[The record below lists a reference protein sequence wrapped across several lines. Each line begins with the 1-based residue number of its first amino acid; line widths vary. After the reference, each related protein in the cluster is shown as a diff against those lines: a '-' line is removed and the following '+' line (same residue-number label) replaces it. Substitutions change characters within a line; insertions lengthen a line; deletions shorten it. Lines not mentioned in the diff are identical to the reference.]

1 MKNIPYGKQSID
13 SHDVK
18 SVSKAM
24 KQDLITTGN
33 HVQKLEDE
41 IVKLLK
47 VKFSVSCNSGTSA
60 IHLAFLSINLTKND
74 IILMPAVNFIA
85 SYNLAKTMGAKVFLV
100 DVDPCTGQIT
110 PKSLLEC
117 IKKNKIKKIKVIIT
131 MYLGGY
137 PENVIEFYKIK
148 KKLNCFLIEDACH
161 ALGAEYY
168 FKNKYIF
175 IGSCRHADISTF
187 SLHPVKTITSG
198 EGGVM
203 TTNNKIFFN
212 RAKLFRSH
220 GIKKSSFH
228 WEYDVL
234 IHGFNYRLSDINCAL
249 AISQIKKIKRF
260 ISLRRKI
267 YFYYLKELASMYKFF
282 SFPKYCN
289 KNKSSCHLFLI
300 NFKNVIYNKNM
311 FLKKM
316 LNNNIICQFHY
327 KPIFLFKNIF
337 NQKLIK
343 KDFQGSINYY
353 KKTVSLP
360 IFPTLSHK
368 NQKFIVKTIKTLF
381 KTKNKLI
388 LN

>member
-282 SFPKYCN
+282 SFPKYSN

-343 KDFQGSINYY
+343 KDFEGSINYY

-381 KTKNKLI
+381 KTKNKFI

>member
-33 HVQKLEDE
+33 HVKKLEDE

-85 SYNLAKTMGAKVFLV
+85 SYNLAKIMGAKVFLV

-267 YFYYLKELASMYKFF
+267 YFYYLKELASMYKFL
-282 SFPKYCN
+282 SFPKYSN

-343 KDFQGSINYY
+343 KDFEGSINYY

-368 NQKFIVKTIKTLF
+368 NQKFIVKTIKTLL
-381 KTKNKLI
+381 K
-388 LN
+388 